1 MQGREAS
8 EGVMATPRI
17 GGDNMGTRGH
27 DAFQLL
33 FLFKNE
39 GMWFSRLVIK

>member
-1 MQGREAS
+1 MQDHEYR

-27 DAFQLL
+27 EACHL
-33 FLFKNE
+33 FF
-39 GMWFSRLVIK
+39 LV